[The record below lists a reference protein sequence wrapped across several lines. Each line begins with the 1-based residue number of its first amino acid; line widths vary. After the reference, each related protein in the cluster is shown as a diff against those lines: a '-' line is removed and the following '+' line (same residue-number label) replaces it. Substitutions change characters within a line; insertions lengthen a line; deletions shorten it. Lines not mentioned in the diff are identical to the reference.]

1 MYNLSVK
8 LSLFCNRKISISRH
22 DNISQ
27 WSDFLMDEFDFLVE
41 SIGLSRDVVWC
52 SLSTA
57 GVVVLLGAAL
67 VVVSIVSTVIAP
79 VVVVEAVKFC
89 MLHRS
94 VLQ

>member
-1 MYNLSVK
+1 
-8 LSLFCNRKISISRH
+8 
-22 DNISQ
+22 
-27 WSDFLMDEFDFLVE
+27 MDEFDFLVE

-52 SLSTA
+52 NLSTV

-67 VVVSIVSTVIAP
+67 VVVSIVSTVVAP
-79 VVVVEAVKFC
+79 VVVVVETVKFC